1 MEKIKNKMA
10 EKGFYHCFGCSPDNP
25 KGLKM
30 EFYKDDDEIV
40 SYFAPSWYYD
50 GWDGIMHGGIIA
62 TLMDETGAWTVMH
75 LLGKTG
81 VTTTLTV
88 KYKRPVK
95 TLNGKVEIRGKIE
108 HIRHNIAHIKT
119 ELRDNN
125 GNLCSEAEM
134 NYYLRK

>member
-1 MEKIKNKMA
+1 MKKLKNKMA

-25 KGLKM
+25 RGLKL

-40 SYFAPSWYYD
+40 TYFEPAWYYD

-62 TLMDETGAWTVMH
+62 TLMDETGAWAVMH
-75 LLGKTG
+75 LLGETG
-81 VTTTLTV
+81 VTTTMKV
-88 KYKRPVK
+88 KFKLPVK

-108 HIRHNIAHIKT
+108 HIQHNIAHIKT

-125 GNLCSEAEM
+125 GNLCSEAEL